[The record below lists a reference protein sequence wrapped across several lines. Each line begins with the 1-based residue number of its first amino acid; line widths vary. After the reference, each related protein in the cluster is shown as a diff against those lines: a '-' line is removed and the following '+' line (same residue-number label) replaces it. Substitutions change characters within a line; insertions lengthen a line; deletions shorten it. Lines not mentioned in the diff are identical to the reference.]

1 MRDKLIE
8 LLSENFVDFCHVVM
22 VAGKCKISAV
32 TLDADKFADHL
43 IANGVTFA
51 EDNNVPCKK
60 PMTNGDRIRSMSDEG
75 LAEFLC
81 GVYDEEET
89 DKFICGTIIPNY
101 YEEAIYDWLKQPAE
115 GE

>member
-1 MRDKLIE
+1 MMSFYCNGMKGICTEMKTTRYCPMDCKF
-8 LLSENFVDFCHVVM
+8 SDGTGGHHV
-22 VAGKCKISAV
+22 
-32 TLDADKFADHL
+32 
-43 IANGVTFA
+43 
-51 EDNNVPCKK
+51 E
-60 PMTNGDRIRSMSDEG
+60 TNGDRVRSMTDEE

-101 YEEAIYDWLKQPAE
+101 YEEAICDWLKQPAE